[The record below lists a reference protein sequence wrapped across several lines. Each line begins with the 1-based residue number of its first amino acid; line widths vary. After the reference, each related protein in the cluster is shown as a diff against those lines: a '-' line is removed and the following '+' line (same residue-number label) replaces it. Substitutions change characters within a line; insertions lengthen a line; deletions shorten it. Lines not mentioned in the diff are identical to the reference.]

1 MLLKVEKLVKM
12 YKIPI
17 LGGVAKELNYLL
29 GVDIPRCVVIGKNVK
44 FPHNSIGTVIHDKTV
59 LEDNVKIY
67 QNVTLGRAD
76 VYKSSKD
83 ANTEFDGFLIKEG
96 ACICAGA
103 KLICKKGTLVVG
115 KNAVV
120 GANAVLLNSI
130 GDNEIWS
137 GVPAKFIG
145 MRDRA
150 DQV

>member
-1 MLLKVEKLVKM
+1 M
-12 YKIPI
+12 
-17 LGGVAKELNYLL
+17 NYLL
-29 GVDIPRCVVIGKNVK
+29 GVDIPRSVVFGKNVK

-76 VYKSSKD
+76 VYKTSKD
-83 ANTEFDGFLIKEG
+83 ANTEFEGFLIKEG

-103 KLICKKGTLVVG
+103 KLICKEGTLVVG

-120 GANAVLLNSI
+120 GANAVVLHSI

-137 GVPAKFIG
+137 GVPAKLIG
-145 MRDRA
+145 MRK
-150 DQV
+150 

>member
-1 MLLKVEKLVKM
+1 M
-12 YKIPI
+12 
-17 LGGVAKELNYLL
+17 NYLL
-29 GVDIPRCVVIGKNVK
+29 GVDIPRCVAIGKNVK
-44 FPHNSIGTVIHDKTV
+44 FPHNSVGTVIHDKTV
-59 LEDNVKIY
+59 IEDNVKIY

-83 ANTEFDGFLIKEG
+83 ANIDFEGFHIKEG

-103 KLICKKGTLVVG
+103 KLICKNGSLVVG

-137 GVPAKFIG
+137 GIPARLIK
-145 MRDRA
+145 MRD
-150 DQV
+150 

>member
-17 LGGVAKELNYLL
+17 LGGIAKELNYLL
-29 GVDIPRCVVIGKNVK
+29 GVDIPRCVVVGKNVK

-67 QNVTLGRAD
+67 QNVTFGRAD
-76 VYKSSKD
+76 VYKTSKD
-83 ANTEFDGFLIKEG
+83 ANTEFEGFLIKEG

-120 GANAVLLNSI
+120 GANAVVLHSI

-137 GVPAKFIG
+137 GVPAKFI
-145 MRDRA
+145 RTRK
-150 DQV
+150 